1 MNTAVFTPMLRML
14 ERSLIVAGG
23 ILAIYLG
30 YKLFVLGIDKSQG
43 AASAFGVELKN
54 FGPGLFF
61 AALGAVILV
70 TTMRASIRVGSE
82 APTKPAVSATSA
94 AQVTESSAAKPT
106 DSSSAHFFG
115 MEDPKR
121 VSSGWTETA
130 FYLETRQL
138 LRRMDEGE
146 TPDKLTDLRVMLKTK
161 LDSITMSTEEY
172 SRYQILTQKLPLDDK
187 EQKELLILERKLFP

>member
-82 APTKPAVSATSA
+82 APIQPAVSATSA
-94 AQVTESSAAKPT
+94 AQVTESPAAKPT
-106 DSSSAHFFG
+106 DSSSAYFFG

-161 LDSITMSTEEY
+161 LDSITMSAEEY
-172 SRYQILTQKLPLDDK
+172 SRYQELTRKLPLDDK